1 MRMEESFDDGV
12 YNENLSRGKEEIR
25 RVVNLGGKKI
35 GRRENKI
42 GEGRRRMKVGRRKE
56 VGRGKEKRR
65 RVMESG
71 GGGKIEKERRNGKG
85 EFRNGI

>member
-1 MRMEESFDDGV
+1 M
-12 YNENLSRGKEEIR
+12 
-25 RVVNLGGKKI
+25 NLGGKKK

-65 RVMESG
+65 RVVESG
-71 GGGKIEKERRNGKG
+71 GGGKIEKERRNGEG

>member
-1 MRMEESFDDGV
+1 MEESFDDGV
-12 YNENLSRGKEEIR
+12 YNENLSWRKEEIR
-25 RVVNLGGKKI
+25 RVVNLGGKKK

>member
-1 MRMEESFDDGV
+1 MEESFDDGV
-12 YNENLSRGKEEIR
+12 YNENISWRKEEIR
-25 RVVNLGGKKI
+25 RVVNLGGKKK

-42 GEGRRRMKVGRRKE
+42 GEGWRRMKVGRRKE

-65 RVMESG
+65 RVVESG

>member
-25 RVVNLGGKKI
+25 RVVNLGGKKK

-42 GEGRRRMKVGRRKE
+42 GEG
-56 VGRGKEKRR
+56 
-65 RVMESG
+65 
-71 GGGKIEKERRNGKG
+71 
-85 EFRNGI
+85 

>member
-1 MRMEESFDDGV
+1 MEESFDDGV
-12 YNENLSRGKEEIR
+12 YNENLSWRKEEIR
-25 RVVNLGGKKI
+25 RVVNLGGKKK

-42 GEGRRRMKVGRRKE
+42 GEGWRRMKVGRRKE
-56 VGRGKEKRR
+56 VGRGKEKWR